1 MTKTITTQER
11 IISNLVCFMHDSL
24 DQIFQKALEKQ
35 QHVVQTLRIMGQQMK
50 KEEQSDPFKLYQGY
64 LNVVKP
70 IDYELEKQDLEDMLA
85 ELRERLEQ
93 SELKCATIQSACEQ
107 YLKEEQEL
115 KQKLCTLE
123 DNLAKEK

>member
-1 MTKTITTQER
+1 M
-11 IISNLVCFMHDSL
+11 
-24 DQIFQKALEKQ
+24 
-35 QHVVQTLRIMGQQMK
+35 
-50 KEEQSDPFKLYQGY
+50 
-64 LNVVKP
+64 VKP
-70 IDYELEKQDLEDMLA
+70 IDYELEKQDLEEMLA

-115 KQKLCTLE
+115 KQRLCTLE

>member
-1 MTKTITTQER
+1 MSKIIQRQER

-24 DQIFQKALEKQ
+24 DQIFAKALEKQ
-35 QHVVQTLRIMGQQMK
+35 QHVVQTLRITGQHVK
-50 KEEQSDPFKLYQGY
+50 KDEQSDPFRLYQGY
-64 LNVVKP
+64 LDVVKP
-70 IDYELEKQDLEDMLA
+70 IDYEIEKQDLEELVA

-93 SELKCATIQSACEQ
+93 SELKCQTIQSACEQ

-115 KQKLCTLE
+115 KEKLCTLE